1 MKKKIIAL
9 LSTMVLT
16 TTMLFGCGS
25 TSASTQA
32 SSEESAEV
40 ATEAAS
46 DDTAEAATEVS
57 TDATAD
63 GELLASI
70 KASGKIVVGT
80 ASGYPP
86 YEFVDITSADQSIIG
101 VDIEFAQAIADEIG
115 VELEIQDMSF
125 SSLLSSLPAHKIDV
139 AIAGI
144 APTDE
149 RKESMDFSDVYLTA
163 DQKFLIL
170 KSNADKYAT
179 IDSFKGET
187 LAAEK
192 STTQEALCQTLFP
205 DNQLVSIERVPDCI
219 MELKNGNVA
228 GVCVES
234 IVGEQYVLSDSELAF
249 ADADTG
255 AQKYSAV
262 ALEKGN
268 EDLVAIINKVIK
280 EHTDNGD
287 FDKWV
292 EEYSEKAAENAAD

>member
-25 TSASTQA
+25 TS
-32 SSEESAEV
+32 
-40 ATEAAS
+40 
-46 DDTAEAATEVS
+46 
-57 TDATAD
+57 
-63 GELLASI
+63 ASI

-101 VDIEFAQAIADEIG
+101 VDIEFAQATADEIG
-115 VELEIQDMSF
+115 VELEVQDMSF